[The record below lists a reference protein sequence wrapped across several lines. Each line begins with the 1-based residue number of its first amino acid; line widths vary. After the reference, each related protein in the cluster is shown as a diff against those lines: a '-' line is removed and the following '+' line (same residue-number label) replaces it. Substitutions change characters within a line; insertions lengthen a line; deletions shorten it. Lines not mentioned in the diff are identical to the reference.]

1 MGPTAIVPYSNYWT
15 VDHDENNDN
24 ICIEMLHPI
33 NMMSDPE
40 LEVRDRRLNDAIADT
55 GWPLVR
61 QVQTCVRQGSVNLM
75 TQNNFHRR
83 NRRRDSPEERRR
95 NPRYMWRFMCY
106 RTTEPEPAQAAGAGG
121 DAAQLIQAMTDGKE
135 DEMTGAV
142 LDSQGEAAVACSVWE
157 SVLGWAV
164 GEPPRVATAPDQAQV
179 DALAQRLVA
188 KGSAQEPVRIDAGY
202 QLGAI
207 AAAVGTPA
215 SEAAVAVLA
224 EAMSHSWEGVR
235 RAATH
240 GLIAAG
246 GGCGAAVEALLPL
259 CDKRFPSKYT
269 RKNAAFALGEM
280 AYPTEAVIAALSSL
294 LREDDSVHVRGT
306 VATAIGGIGRRAGSM
321 PGADAAARQAAA
333 GACLEALC
341 RCLLEEENRVG
352 QDITQG
358 TGPYDFKVTDE
369 SDLCEGASGLA
380 GRLAHIPRP
389 GTPAPAGD
397 DEEAEAEQPRFERVR
412 SGVMEAAGW
421 GAVMLCTHGGVLSAE
436 AVERA
441 ARELAE
447 VVATDNNVI
456 GTPLPPSLPP
466 LFCVDQR
473 LTRPMPCAV
482 AGYALDALTR
492 LARHA
497 GPDSHARALADE
509 AIAGADGWV
518 SKEGLSVAMG
528 AGAWRDSLGWEGAPS
543 TLELV

>member
-1 MGPTAIVPYSNYWT
+1 
-15 VDHDENNDN
+15 
-24 ICIEMLHPI
+24 MLHPI

-61 QVQTCVRQGSVNLM
+61 QVQVPLRQGSVNLM

-106 RTTEPEPAQAAGAGG
+106 RTTEPEPAGAGG

-164 GEPPRVATAPDQAQV
+164 GEPPRVAAAPDQAQV

-246 GGCGAAVEALLPL
+246 GGCGA
-259 CDKRFPSKYT
+259 
-269 RKNAAFALGEM
+269 
-280 AYPTEAVIAALSSL
+280 
-294 LREDDSVHVRGT
+294 T
-306 VATAIGGIGRRAGSM
+306 VFG
-321 PGADAAARQAAA
+321 
-333 GACLEALC
+333 
-341 RCLLEEENRVG
+341 
-352 QDITQG
+352 
-358 TGPYDFKVTDE
+358 
-369 SDLCEGASGLA
+369 
-380 GRLAHIPRP
+380 
-389 GTPAPAGD
+389 
-397 DEEAEAEQPRFERVR
+397 
-412 SGVMEAAGW
+412 
-421 GAVMLCTHGGVLSAE
+421 MLHR
-436 AVERA
+436 ERA
-441 ARELAE
+441 
-447 VVATDNNVI
+447 
-456 GTPLPPSLPP
+456 
-466 LFCVDQR
+466 
-473 LTRPMPCAV
+473 
-482 AGYALDALTR
+482 
-492 LARHA
+492 
-497 GPDSHARALADE
+497 
-509 AIAGADGWV
+509 
-518 SKEGLSVAMG
+518 
-528 AGAWRDSLGWEGAPS
+528 
-543 TLELV
+543 